1 MADLPRAVRHVNSS
15 LHRLLPSEQI
25 RRLCGQVGH
34 RFRRRTLGPA
44 ETVLLSV
51 VMILRANASLAATRV
66 AAAGAFSKA
75 ALCKARARLPL
86 ALLSAVNDWVVAR
99 TLKAADGPPRVLLVD
114 AANHY
119 LPDTRALRRRYR
131 HPGQKRPRSKRSD
144 YPQMRLLSV
153 FDLHTGLLLAQFDFA
168 SDRHESPL
176 LRHLLGLPGVV
187 RPGDTLV
194 CDRGFVSFAN
204 FALLKSLGVHFVA
217 RLPKTLC
224 ATATTGRR
232 RFVRAG
238 GKGGGRVVWDKP
250 ARRPGGVARRA
261 WRRCDASLELRQA
274 RVRVGRG
281 RSRGRLTLVTDLTTT
296 AARQLATWYRRRW
309 EIETNFRHLK
319 QTLNLEFLTCRTV
332 AGVKRE
338 LLLRQIAYNLVRQV
352 MLHAARRL
360 RVPCRRI
367 GFADA
372 TQALLHA
379 SPESLLR
386 LLTPTPARVR
396 TARPRRLKYRG
407 KNYRQLTDR
416 PAKQRKI
423 A

>member
-1 MADLPRAVRHVNSS
+1 
-15 LHRLLPSEQI
+15 
-25 RRLCGQVGH
+25 LCGQVGH

-44 ETVLLSV
+44 ETILLSV
-51 VMILRANASLAATRV
+51 VMILRANASLASSRI
-66 AAAGAFSKA
+66 AAAGVFSKA

-86 ALLSAVNDWVVAR
+86 ALLSALGEWVIAR
-99 TLKAADGPPRVLLVD
+99 TLEPDGPPRVLLVD

-119 LPDTRALRRRYR
+119 LPDTRELRRRYR
-131 HPGQKRPRSKRSD
+131 HPGQKRPRSRRSD
-144 YPQMRLLSV
+144 YPQLRVLSV
-153 FDLHTGLLLAQFDFA
+153 FDLCTGLLLGQFDFA
-168 SDRHESPL
+168 SDRHESPM
-176 LRHLLGLPGVV
+176 LRQLLGLGVV

-194 CDRGFVSFAN
+194 FDRGFVSFAN
-204 FALLKSLGVHFVA
+204 FALLRSLGIHFVA

-224 ATATTGRR
+224 ATGTTGRR

-250 ARRPGGVARRA
+250 DRRPKGVGIRA
-261 WRRCDASLELRQA
+261 WRQCDASLELRQT

-281 RSRGRLTLVTDLTTT
+281 RSRGRLTLVTDLVGT

-319 QTLNLEFLTCRTV
+319 QTLKLEFFTCRTI

-338 LLLRQIAYNLVRQV
+338 MLLRQIAYNLVRQV

-360 RVPCRRI
+360 HVSCRRL
-367 GFADA
+367 GFSDA
-372 TQALLHA
+372 TQALLYG
-379 SPESLLR
+379 SPESMLR
-386 LLTPTPARVR
+386 LLSPLPARVR
-396 TARPRRLKYRG
+396 TARPRQLKYRG
-407 KNYRQLTDR
+407 KNYRQLTER
-416 PAKQRKI
+416 PVPQRRI